1 MVWFLN
7 LQELKYVVFAN
18 HIKLKENVMDNMSM
32 STFSFILSIVMA
44 LMSLAFTLIGISM
57 ADNVAL
63 GIGELLILA
72 TVVFAFSGFVML
84 WRGE

>member
-1 MVWFLN
+1 
-7 LQELKYVVFAN
+7 
-18 HIKLKENVMDNMSM
+18 MDNMSM

-72 TVVFAFSGFVML
+72 TVAFAFSGFVML

>member
-1 MVWFLN
+1 
-7 LQELKYVVFAN
+7 
-18 HIKLKENVMDNMSM
+18 MDNMSM

-84 WRGE
+84 WRGEWRWILTKKSYSVL